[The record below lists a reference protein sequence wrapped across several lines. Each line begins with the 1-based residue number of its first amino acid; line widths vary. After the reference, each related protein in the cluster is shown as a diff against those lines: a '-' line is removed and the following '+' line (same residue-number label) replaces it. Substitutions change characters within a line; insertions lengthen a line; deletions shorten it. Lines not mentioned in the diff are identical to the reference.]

1 MIQYLYVL
9 LHQGKVLKIPFSE
22 QMEAAGGQRGMIAK
36 LIKINIP
43 LAGTVILSMRFMESC
58 LVSLWVFEAQG
69 LL

>member
-1 MIQYLYVL
+1 MLLY
-9 LHQGKVLKIPFSE
+9 QSKVLKIPFSE
-22 QMEAAGGQRGMIAK
+22 QMEHAGGQRGMTAK

>member
-1 MIQYLYVL
+1 MVLY
-9 LHQGKVLKIPFSE
+9 QGKVLKIPFSE
-22 QMEAAGGQRGMIAK
+22 QVGLAGGQRGMIAK

-43 LAGTVILSMRFMESC
+43 LAGTVILSMRFMDSC

>member
-1 MIQYLYVL
+1 MLLY
-9 LHQGKVLKIPFSE
+9 QGKVLKILFFE
-22 QMEAAGGQRGMIAK
+22 QVQPAGGQRGMIAE